1 MKIRTLTGDIE
12 PTALGQTLIHE
23 HLAVD
28 WGEMLGR
35 PKILDFE
42 YDALRDKMV
51 SKLNDAHALGIT
63 AIVECTPIG
72 CGRYV
77 DLFHD
82 VAARTPVKIVCSTG
96 FFHESWCPMHPIAR
110 AFDMDLMTDLFV
122 REITE
127 GMGDTLIRA
136 GIIKCATG
144 EGRVSPK
151 EEQVLRAAARA
162 HRETG
167 CPIIT
172 HTTGG
177 LGNEQLDIFESEG
190 VSPAEVIIS
199 HVGCEKDNWL
209 NYSESLLRRGANVSF
224 DRIGEPSFGTDE
236 HWISLVTNAIQKGYV
251 TQIMLSHDSGVLVH
265 GYNEIINPGVAI
277 TGDFTYIS
285 RVFIPK
291 LQKQGGVT
299 DAQLNVMLVENPR
312 RVLAF

>member
-1 MKIRTLTGDIE
+1 MHIRTLTGDVE
-12 PTALGQTLIHE
+12 PKLLGNTLIHE

-35 PKILDFE
+35 PKIIDFE
-42 YDALRDKMV
+42 YSAMRDKMV
-51 SKLNDAHALGIT
+51 AKLNAAYEHGVGAM
-63 AIVECTPIG
+63 VECTPIG

-77 DLFHD
+77 DLFQD
-82 VAARTPVKIVCSTG
+82 VAEQTPVKIVCSTG

-110 AFDMDLMTDLFV
+110 AFDIDMMADLFV

-127 GMGDTLIRA
+127 GMGDTLIKA

-144 EGRVSPK
+144 EGRVSTK

-162 HRETG
+162 HLKTG

-190 VSPAEVIIS
+190 VAPAEVIIS
-199 HVGCEKDNWL
+199 HVGCEKDDWL
-209 NYSESLLRRGANVSF
+209 AYSESLLRRGANISF
-224 DRIGEPSFGTDE
+224 DRIGEPSFGDDD
-236 HWISLVTNAIQKGYV
+236 HWIMLLTNAIQKGYLR
-251 TQIMLSHDSGVLVH
+251 QAMFSHDSGVVVH
-265 GYNEIINPGVAI
+265 GYNEIVNPGVEI

-285 RVFIPK
+285 REFLPK
-291 LQKQGGVT
+291 LKQSGVT
-299 DAQLNVMLVENPR
+299 DEQVHVMFHENPQ

>member
-1 MKIRTLTGDIE
+1 MIVRTLTGDIA
-12 PTALGQTLIHE
+12 PDTLGPTLIHE

-42 YDALRDKMV
+42 YDAMRDKMV
-51 SKLNDAHALGIT
+51 RALDAAHAYGIGG
-63 AIVECTPIG
+63 IVECTPIG

-77 DLFHD
+77 DLFRD
-82 VAARTPVKIVCSTG
+82 VALRTPVKIVCSTG

-110 AFDMDLMTDLFV
+110 AFDIDAMTDLFV

-127 GMGDTLIRA
+127 GMGDTLIKA

-151 EEQVLRAAARA
+151 EQEVLRAAARA

-199 HVGCEKDNWL
+199 HVGCEKDDWL
-209 NYSESLLRRGANVSF
+209 NYSESLLRRGANISF
-224 DRIGEPSFGTDE
+224 DRIGEPTFGGDE
-236 HWISLVTNAIQKGYV
+236 HWVTLITNAIQKGYIRQV
-251 TQIMLSHDSGVLVH
+251 MFSHDAGILIH
-265 GYNEIINPGVAI
+265 GYNEIVNPGVELS
-277 TGDFTYIS
+277 GDFTYIP
-285 RVFIPK
+285 REFIPK
-291 LQKQGGVT
+291 LKQSGVT
-299 DAQLNVMLVENPR
+299 DEQLNAMERENPR

>member
-1 MKIRTLTGDIE
+1 MKVRTLTGDVS
-12 PTALGQTLIHE
+12 PQSLGKTLIHE

-51 SKLNDAHALGIT
+51 KALSDAHAYGIS
-63 AIVECTPIG
+63 AMVECTPIG

-77 DLFHD
+77 DLFKE
-82 VAARTPVKIVCSTG
+82 VASRSPVKIVCSTG

-110 AFDMDLMTDLFV
+110 AFDIDMMTEMFS

-127 GMGDTLIRA
+127 GMGDTLIKA

-144 EGRVSPK
+144 EGRVSDK

-162 HRETG
+162 HKQTG
-167 CPIIT
+167 CPVIT

-177 LGNEQLDIFESEG
+177 LGNAQLDIFQSEG
-190 VSPAEVIIS
+190 VTPNEIIIS

-209 NYSESLLRRGANVSF
+209 PYSESLLQRGANISF
-224 DRIGEPSFGTDE
+224 DRIGEPTFGNDE
-236 HWISLVTNAIQKGYV
+236 HWIRLIQNAIARGYLR
-251 TQIMLSHDSGVLVH
+251 QIMMSHDSAVLVH
-265 GYNEIINPGVAI
+265 GYNEIVNPGVELS
-277 TGDFTYIS
+277 GDFTYIS
-285 RVFIPK
+285 RTFIPK
-291 LQKQGGVT
+291 LQQAGVS
-299 DAQLNVMLVENPR
+299 DQQLSVMLEENPQ

>member
-1 MKIRTLTGDIE
+1 MRVRTILGDVA
-12 PTALGQTLIHE
+12 PSALGKTLIHE

-42 YDALRDKMV
+42 YDAMRDKMV
-51 SKLNDAHALGIT
+51 NALNAVRAYGIG
-63 AIVECTPIG
+63 AMVECTPIG
-72 CGRYV
+72 CGRYI
-77 DLFHD
+77 DLFRD
-82 VAARTPVKIVCSTG
+82 VSAASGVKIICSTG

-110 AFDMDLMTDLFV
+110 AFDIDAMTDLFV

-127 GMGDTLIRA
+127 GMGGTLIKA

-162 HRETG
+162 HRQTG

-177 LGNEQLDIFESEG
+177 LGDVQLDIFESEG
-190 VSPAEVIIS
+190 VTPGEVIIS

-209 NYSESLLRRGANVSF
+209 AYSEALLQRGANISF
-224 DRIGEPSFGTDE
+224 DRIGEPSFGADQ
-236 HWISLVTNAIQKGYV
+236 HWIDLLTNAIQKGFIRQV
-251 TQIMLSHDSGVLVH
+251 MFSHDSAVLIH
-265 GYNEIINPGVAI
+265 GYNEVINPGVEI

-291 LQKQGGVT
+291 LQQVGVA
-299 DAQLNVMLVENPR
+299 DQQLSIMFEENPQ

>member
-1 MKIRTLTGDIE
+1 MQVRTLLGDVA
-12 PTALGQTLIHE
+12 PNTLGNTLIHE

-51 SKLNDAHALGIT
+51 NALNAAHALGIG

-77 DLFHD
+77 DLFRA
-82 VAARTPVKIVCSTG
+82 VAERTPVKIVCSTG

-110 AFDMDLMTDLFV
+110 AFDVEMMTDLFV

-144 EGRVSPK
+144 EGRVSAK

-162 HRETG
+162 HKQTG

-190 VSPAEVIIS
+190 VAPNEIIIS
-199 HVGCEKDNWL
+199 HVGCEKRNWFP
-209 NYSESLLRRGANVSF
+209 YSESLLKRGANISF
-224 DRIGEPSFGTDE
+224 DRIGEPTFGGDE
-236 HWISLVTNAIQKGYV
+236 HWIALIQNALEKGFMH
-251 TQIMLSHDSGVLVH
+251 QIMLSHDAGILVH
-265 GYNEIINPGVAI
+265 GYNEIVNPGVELS
-277 TGDFTYIS
+277 GDFTYIS
-285 RVFIPK
+285 RAFLPK
-291 LQKQGGVT
+291 LEHAGVS
-299 DAQLNVMLVENPR
+299 AEQLHVILQENPQ
-312 RVLAF
+312 RVLAFK